1 LRVVSADSGAA
12 VLSDRFE
19 PLSVVALSAVLVE
32 PPYRG
37 ASLQVAEPVFAG
49 VEEGP
54 SLVVREL
61 RLCQGLLE
69 EAEVEADVVHL
80 DMTLNGLSVADLSPV
95 DLSEMRLSAKA
106 RKQILG
112 ILPKLRK
119 AASEIRRSRG
129 IEVLALGK
137 SSVPVR
143 IAELTSGAH
152 AILYSAERALE
163 QKARLVLGLPTN
175 CQPTLFHGGVTLR
188 SLEPSEHDLAGHAR
202 DEKGHLERV
211 QVLEMLNP
219 CLRGFRAVEIRP
231 KP

>member
-1 LRVVSADSGAA
+1 MRVVAADSGAA

-37 ASLQVAEPVFAG
+37 ASLQVAEPIFAG
-49 VEEGP
+49 ADEGP

-61 RLCQGLLE
+61 RLCQRLLE
-69 EAEVEADVVHL
+69 EVEADVVHL

-95 DLSEMRLSAKA
+95 HLSEMRLSTKA